1 MLSLKTDQIE
11 KYFLLFI
18 RYGEFTMVPVCEFIA
33 NLALIESALS
43 RSDLTMGSI
52 IECGTWRGGMAAALV
67 HLLGP
72 NREFHFFDSFQGL
85 PPATEEDGPDALCW
99 QQNPSGPRYFNNC
112 TASRRELDSVMRL
125 VPHHNC
131 SVNVYEGWFKD
142 TFVTAQTG
150 PISVLRLDA
159 DWYNSYMLCL
169 DTFWPRLLPG
179 AIVII
184 DDYYC
189 WEGCRKA
196 VHQFLAREKA
206 VEAICQTPFAGV
218 AYIVKK

>member
-1 MLSLKTDQIE
+1 MCISIFRKL
-11 KYFLLFI
+11 KYFLIFI
-18 RYGEFTMVPVCEFIA
+18 RYRKFTIIPMCEFME
-33 NLALIESALS
+33 NLALIEDAFSKS
-43 RSDLTMGSI
+43 NLTGGCI

-72 NREFHFFDSFQGL
+72 KRKFHFFDSFQGL
-85 PPATEEDGPDALCW
+85 PPATEEDGPDALRW
-99 QQNPSGPRYFNNC
+99 QQNRSGPRYFSNC
-112 TASRRELDSVMRL
+112 KTSRREFDSTMRL

-131 SVNVYEGWFKD
+131 SVNVYEGWFED
-142 TFVTAQTG
+142 TFLTAQTG

-159 DWYNSYMLCL
+159 DWYNSTMLCL
-169 DTFWPRLLPG
+169 ETFWPRLLRG

-206 VEAICQTPFAGV
+206 VEAIRQSAFGGV
-218 AYIVKK
+218 AYILKQ